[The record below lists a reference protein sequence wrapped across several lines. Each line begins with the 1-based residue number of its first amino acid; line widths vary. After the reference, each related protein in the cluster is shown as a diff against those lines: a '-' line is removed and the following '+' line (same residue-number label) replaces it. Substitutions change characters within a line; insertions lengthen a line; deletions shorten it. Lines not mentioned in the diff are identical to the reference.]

1 LHQVTAAF
9 PGADAAADITGHMT
23 SPTIIVASINGTPG
37 LGFVEV
43 IERDDG
49 TADRTGMLKLTP
61 PNAQR
66 LQAMLD
72 RNEALVYSGPVFF
85 DGRWCSQ
92 TFSIVATSVVIAPD
106 EPTVVHIAEAKIED
120 SASVAA

>member
-1 LHQVTAAF
+1 
-9 PGADAAADITGHMT
+9 M
-23 SPTIIVASINGTPG
+23 IIVASINGTPG
-37 LGFVEV
+37 LGFAEV

-49 TADRTGMLKLTP
+49 TADRTGMLKLSP

-92 TFSIVATSVVIAPD
+92 TFTIVATKVVTAPG
-106 EPTVVHIAEAKIED
+106 EPAIVHIAEKADD
-120 SASVAA
+120 SASAAA

>member
-1 LHQVTAAF
+1 MHQESAAY

-23 SPTIIVASINGTPG
+23 SSTIIVASINGTPG
-37 LGFVEV
+37 LGFAEV

-92 TFSIVATSVVIAPD
+92 TFSIVATNVVVAPD
-106 EPTVVHIAEAKIED
+106 EPTVVHIAEKAD
-120 SASVAA
+120 GSASAAA

>member
-1 LHQVTAAF
+1 MHQESAAF

-23 SPTIIVASINGTPG
+23 SSTIIVASINGTPG
-37 LGFVEV
+37 LGFAEV

-72 RNEALVYSGPVFF
+72 RNEAVVYSGPVFF

-92 TFSIVATSVVIAPD
+92 TFSIVATNVVVAPD
-106 EPTVVHIAEAKIED
+106 EPTVVHIAEKAD
-120 SASVAA
+120 GSASAAA

>member
-1 LHQVTAAF
+1 MHQVTAAF

-23 SPTIIVASINGTPG
+23 SSMIIVASINGTPG
-37 LGFVEV
+37 LGFAEV

-49 TADRTGMLKLTP
+49 TADRMGMLKLTP

-92 TFSIVATSVVIAPD
+92 TFSIVATSVVIAPG
-106 EPTVVHIAEAKIED
+106 EPTVVHIAETAGD
-120 SASVAA
+120 SASAAA

>member
-1 LHQVTAAF
+1 
-9 PGADAAADITGHMT
+9 M
-23 SPTIIVASINGTPG
+23 IIVASINGTPG
-37 LGFVEV
+37 LGFAEV

-49 TADRTGMLKLTP
+49 TADRMGMLKLTP

-92 TFSIVATSVVIAPD
+92 TFSIVATSVVIAPG
-106 EPTVVHIAEAKIED
+106 EPTVVHIAETADD
-120 SASVAA
+120 SASAAA

>member
-1 LHQVTAAF
+1 MHQESAAF

-23 SPTIIVASINGTPG
+23 SSTIIVASINGTPG
-37 LGFVEV
+37 LGFAEV

-92 TFSIVATSVVIAPD
+92 TFSIVATNVVVAPD
-106 EPTVVHIAEAKIED
+106 EPTVVHIAEKAD
-120 SASVAA
+120 GSASAAA